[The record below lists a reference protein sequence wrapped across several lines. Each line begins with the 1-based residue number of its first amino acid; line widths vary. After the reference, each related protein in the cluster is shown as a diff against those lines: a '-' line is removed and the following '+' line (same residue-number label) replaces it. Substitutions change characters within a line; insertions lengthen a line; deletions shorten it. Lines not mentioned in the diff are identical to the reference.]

1 MSPYDNLT
9 KKQLSSILKESNLP
23 HTGSKNKLLKRVISL
38 EPSPNDYTIHIELL
52 ETLFKRIQD
61 ATTLDTLL
69 RHFGDFVVDE
79 IEKEMKPHMEK
90 EFKKYVKKYKTWR
103 DKHSNLTRNHTENI
117 DKALP
122 IFIDNLGTTF
132 PQYPEIQSIMQYGYL
147 NLKRKKKTKTQKKG
161 NKKHKKSH
169 SSSTRKSH
177 SSSSTRKS
185 QGGAPG
191 SISVYTPQSL
201 QHISLNFIVIIIVY
215 LFSVWVATYYYL
227 RNLSNNYQLDTTD
240 MQEGFVGFIT
250 GLFSQNC
257 FSVIFDTLQER
268 GYQFS
273 NEVLYNVFNT
283 LSILVFSIFSNSYT
297 SFELRNFFQNN
308 RNAQYI
314 NHIRLLFC
322 DVALMGLFILGSVYY
337 GFRYITHIGT
347 ANTSRRRNFV
357 SEYYLFINHLVG
369 MRWLVNISWRLILG
383 INRSHYNHTPAG
395 ITDTLTYLLSMGGTQ
410 SNTVFDE
417 PGIDTLSI
425 SELLYL
431 LVVRQAQGW
440 LNIAPQSSAP
450 QLTNNSSDT
459 SDDDNVDDNND
470 DDEVLQLISTYPVY
484 ES

>member
-9 KKQLSSILKESNLP
+9 NKQLSSILKESNLP
-23 HTGSKNKLLKRVISL
+23 HTGSKNKLLKRVNSL
-38 EPSPNDYTIHIELL
+38 EPFPNDYTIHIELL
-52 ETLFKRIQD
+52 TTLFKRIQH
-61 ATTLDTLL
+61 ATSLDTLL
-69 RHFGDFVVDE
+69 RDFGDFVVDE
-79 IEKEMKPHMEK
+79 IKKEMKPHMKK
-90 EFKKYVKKYKTWR
+90 EFKKYVNQYKTWR
-103 DKHSNLTRNHTENI
+103 DKHSNLTRNDTENI
-117 DKALP
+117 SKALI

-132 PQYPEIQSIMQYGYL
+132 PQYPKIRSIMQNGYDNL
-147 NLKRKKKTKTQKKG
+147 NRKKESKTRKKV
-161 NKKHKKSH
+161 NEKHK
-169 SSSTRKSH
+169 KSH

-191 SISVYTPQSL
+191 TISVYTPPSL
-201 QHISLNFIVIIIVY
+201 QDIKLNFIVIIILY
-215 LFSVWVATYYYL
+215 LFSVWVTMYYFL

-240 MQEGFVGFIT
+240 MQEGFVDFIT

-257 FSVIFDTLQER
+257 FRVIFDTLQER

-283 LSILVFSIFSNSYT
+283 LSILVFSIFSNSYN

-322 DVALMGLFILGSVYY
+322 DVALMGLFILGFVYY

-369 MRWLVNISWRLILG
+369 MRWLINISWRLLLG
-383 INRSHYNHTPAG
+383 INRSQYNRSPAG

-440 LNIAPQSSAP
+440 LNIAPQSSAH

-459 SDDDNVDDNND
+459 SDDDDDDDDDDND
-470 DDEVLQLISTYPVY
+470 YRVIQLLTNNPTS
-484 ES
+484 SRN

>member
-52 ETLFKRIQD
+52 ETLFKRIQH
-61 ATTLDTLL
+61 ATSLDTLL

-132 PQYPEIQSIMQYGYL
+132 PQYLKIQSIMQNGYDKL
-147 NLKRKKKTKTQKKG
+147 NGKNESKTQKKG
-161 NKKHKKSH
+161 TKKHKKSH
-169 SSSTRKSH
+169 SSSEKHKKSY

-191 SISVYTPQSL
+191 TISVYTPPSL
-201 QHISLNFIVIIIVY
+201 QDIKLNFIVIIILY
-215 LFSVWVATYYYL
+215 LFSVWVTMYYFL

-240 MQEGFVGFIT
+240 MQEGFVDFTT

-257 FSVIFDTLQER
+257 FRVIFDTLQER

-273 NEVLYNVFNT
+273 NELLYNVFNT
-283 LSILVFSIFSNSYT
+283 LSILVFSIFSNSYN

-322 DVALMGLFILGSVYY
+322 DVALMGLFILGFVYY

-369 MRWLVNISWRLILG
+369 MRWLINISWRLLLG
-383 INRSHYNHTPAG
+383 INRSQYNQSPAG

-459 SDDDNVDDNND
+459 SDDD
-470 DDEVLQLISTYPVY
+470 DDEVLKLLSNNSLI
-484 ES
+484 